1 MRETSSFP
9 LFLYYISLSVS
20 FFSPL
25 FFFHFFSI
33 RYFRFILSYYAFLN
47 EGTLSLHRS
56 TRGIFHPSRRFSF
69 ICKNEFILKLEKKC
83 HSYHY
88 LTQLMTSSSSNSNR
102 NNNNNLKRARTP
114 WYACTH
120 FSFLST
126 RIDRYSCIM
135 CTVIKGCNF
144 FPPFLLGSSTFD
156 AQTKAAKIRAG
167 MLAHCARC
175 TVLISSCRIKLKFN
189 GFSNCHGKRVICEG
203 EGARIYGRLASL
215 EKIEI
220 NKSRRVNGLLIK
232 EATFWRFSPRRAF
245 VVR

>member
-88 LTQLMTSSSSNSNR
+88 LTQLVTFSSTAIGTTTTTISNVREHTVIRMHTLLVPLHEDRSILVYYVHRDKRLQLLSPFPPWLEYLRCSNEGCEDTCGYARPLYTLYSSN
-102 NNNNNLKRARTP
+102 
-114 WYACTH
+114 
-120 FSFLST
+120 
-126 RIDRYSCIM
+126 I
-135 CTVIKGCNF
+135 
-144 FPPFLLGSSTFD
+144 
-156 AQTKAAKIRAG
+156 
-167 MLAHCARC
+167 
-175 TVLISSCRIKLKFN
+175 VLQD
-189 GFSNCHGKRVICEG
+189 
-203 EGARIYGRLASL
+203 
-215 EKIEI
+215 
-220 NKSRRVNGLLIK
+220 
-232 EATFWRFSPRRAF
+232 
-245 VVR
+245 